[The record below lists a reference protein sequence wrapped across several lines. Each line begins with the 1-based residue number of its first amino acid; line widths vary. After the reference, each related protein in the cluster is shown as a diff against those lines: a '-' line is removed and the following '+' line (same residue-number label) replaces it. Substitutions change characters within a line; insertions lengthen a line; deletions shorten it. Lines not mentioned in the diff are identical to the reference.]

1 VEEEEKRRRK
11 MTQRE
16 RIDDTGAEVYETPA
30 TTRTTTARTTRP
42 IMTNNAPNY
51 DIDVVNPTDSIR
63 WGPVIAGLFA
73 ALATLAALT
82 VLGLAIGASA
92 FDPNDQLSSFGIG
105 ASIWGAI
112 SALIAFFIGGWLAG
126 RTAGVPGRNSGILNG
141 AMVWFVAIP
150 LLLYGLGSGISAI
163 GRTVGNVAATT
174 AQVAAPV
181 AGEAAQEAANDPA
194 VAASAQAGAAG
205 IAATAQAGAEAVQN
219 QLANPNTQQSI
230 ADSISTNAWRTLLSL
245 GLAAA
250 AAIGGGYV
258 GGRNKAERRAYL
270 G

>member
-1 VEEEEKRRRK
+1 

-16 RIDDTGAEVYETPA
+16 RIDETRAEVYETPTTTRA
-30 TTRTTTARTTRP
+30 TTTRATQP
-42 IMTNNAPNY
+42 IMTDNTPNY
-51 DIDVVNPTDSIR
+51 DVDIVNPTDQIR
-63 WGPVIAGLFA
+63 WGPIIAGLFA
-73 ALATLAALT
+73 ALSTLAALT

-105 ASIWGAI
+105 ASIWGGL
-112 SALIAFFIGGWLAG
+112 SALVAFFVGGWMAG
-126 RTAGVPGRNSGILNG
+126 RAAAVPGRNSGILNG

-174 AQVAAPV
+174 AQVAAPA
-181 AGEAAQEAANDPA
+181 AGEAANEAANNPG
-194 VAASAQAGAAG
+194 VAATAQAGAAG
-205 IAATAQAGAEAVQN
+205 IAATAQAGVDAAQA
-219 QLANPNTQQSI
+219 QLADPGTQQSI
-230 ADSISTNAWRTLLSL
+230 ANTISANAWRTLLSL

-250 AAIGGGYV
+250 AAIGGGYL
-258 GGRNKAERRAYL
+258 GGKNRAHQRQYL

>member
-1 VEEEEKRRRK
+1 

-16 RIDDTGAEVYETPA
+16 RIDDTRAEVYETPA
-30 TTRTTTARTTRP
+30 TSRTTTTRTTRP
-42 IMTNNAPNY
+42 IMTNNTPDY
-51 DIDVVNPTDSIR
+51 DVDVVTPTDSVR
-63 WGPVIAGLFA
+63 WGPVLAGLFA

-82 VLGLAIGASA
+82 LLGLAIGASA
-92 FDPNDQLSSFGIG
+92 FDPNDQLSNFGIG

-112 SALIAFFIGGWLAG
+112 SALIAFFVGGWLAG

-181 AGEAAQEAANDPA
+181 AGQAAEEAANNPG

-205 IAATAQAGAEAVQN
+205 LAATAQAGAEAVQN
-219 QLANPNTQQSI
+219 QLANPSTQQSI

-250 AAIGGGYV
+250 AAIGGGYI
-258 GGRNKAERRAYL
+258 GGRNKAERQAYTA
-270 G
+270 